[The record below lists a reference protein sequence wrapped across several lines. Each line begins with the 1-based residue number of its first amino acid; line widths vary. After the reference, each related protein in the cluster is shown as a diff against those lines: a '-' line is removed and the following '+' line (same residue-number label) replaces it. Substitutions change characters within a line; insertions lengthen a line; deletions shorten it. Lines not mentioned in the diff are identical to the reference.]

1 MELKL
6 NINDKL
12 HVLDI
17 EPGDLLVDVLRK
29 SGYKSVKIG
38 CREGTC
44 GTCTIL
50 LNGNAVNS
58 CLVFA
63 ADCEGASIHS
73 VESLGTMAE
82 PHPLQEAF
90 VKHGATQCGYCNPG
104 SLLSA
109 KALLNEKPDPTEE
122 EVKEALDGNLCRCT
136 GYVKRIEAILAASK
150 KMRS

>member
-12 HVLDI
+12 HVLTI

-29 SGYKSVKIG
+29 AGYKSVKIG

-63 ADCEGASIHS
+63 ADCEGSSVHS

-109 KALLNEKPDPTEE
+109 KALLNEKPDPTADEI
-122 EVKEALDGNLCRCT
+122 KEALDGNLCRCT
-136 GYVKRIEAILAASK
+136 GYVKRIEAILDASK
-150 KMRS
+150 KMRN